1 MIVEN
6 AVERELT
13 NGGLVIDSP
22 RSYFIYWFENGCQ
35 VRHPSILFL
44 ETYLLTFLFA
54 ARLARNSES
63 SLRYERKNRYAGYYY
78 EQQYGIRPP
87 EPIATRGVTRANK
100 KPQGGQ
106 GREQKVTA
114 ETNCWAKCDDTGVHG
129 H

>member
-13 NGGLVIDSP
+13 NGGLVIESP

-44 ETYLLTFLFA
+44 DLFAHLFSA
-54 ARLARNSES
+54 ARLARNFES

-78 EQQYGIRPP
+78 E
-87 EPIATRGVTRANK
+87 
-100 KPQGGQ
+100 
-106 GREQKVTA
+106 
-114 ETNCWAKCDDTGVHG
+114 
-129 H
+129 